1 MELKI
6 LAKNTLILASP
17 KVLKF
22 FVGILRAKF
31 IAVFLGLTGAGI
43 IDQLQD
49 TITQIRN
56 FTLSGLS
63 DGMVK
68 LIAHQNGIEIDVQK
82 IGSIIKTYLVM
93 IIPITITVT
102 ILGYIYAD
110 EITLYIFGNIQYKL
124 YFQIGFIALPLA
136 ILSSTANALLKAY
149 KEIRSFATAEVY
161 IILINLIIFLPL
173 VYFYKIPGGVV
184 YVTLSFLVTFLVVF
198 FLMRKNVFKKHNITI
213 AAIKEGIISKEY
225 FKNLLAFI
233 SYGVVGGVFYVFTEV
248 TIRAIVVNDLG
259 IDKLGLYTPITRW
272 SNLFLGFIMPA
283 IYTYLYPRLSE
294 AKSDTEITA
303 VVNDV
308 FRLIT
313 FIALPFVIV
322 GISTRQWIIPLFY
335 SNEFIDASLYLPYH
349 FSTLIFVIWSSIFAQ
364 IFWPTGR
371 LMHQFIFVII
381 INALSLGLIYYFVPI
396 FGLYG
401 YLIKFTIVPLIT
413 ALMYLG
419 FWRTR
424 IKFKFKKENITIILY
439 ALLCSVVLLLLK
451 DSVIYLQLVSVC
463 LIIVLYFLLKKQE
476 RDFLM
481 KKIKVIFTKK
491 N

>member
-31 IAVFLGLTGAGI
+31 IAIFLGLTGAGI

-82 IGSIIKTYLVM
+82 IGSIVKTYLVM

-102 ILGYIYAD
+102 ILGYIYAN
-110 EITLYIFGNIQYKL
+110 EITLYIFGDIQYKL
-124 YFQIGFIALPLA
+124 YFQIGFVALPLS
-136 ILSSTANALLKAY
+136 ILSSTAKALLKAY
-149 KEIRSFATAEVY
+149 KEIKSFATAEIF
-161 IILINLIIFLPL
+161 IIIINLIIFLPL

-198 FLMRKNVFKKHNITI
+198 ILMRKNVFKKHHITF
-213 AAIKEGIISKEY
+213 ADVKKGIVSKKY
-225 FKNLLAFI
+225 FQNLLAFI
-233 SYGVVGGVFYVFTEV
+233 SYGIVGGVFYVFTEV
-248 TIRAIVVNDLG
+248 SIRAIVVNDLG

-294 AKSDTEITA
+294 AKSDKEITD

-313 FIALPFVIV
+313 FVALPFIII

-335 SNEFIDASLYLPYH
+335 SKDFIDASIYLPYH
-349 FSTLIFVIWSSIFAQ
+349 FSTLVFVIWSSIFAQ

-371 LMHQFIFVII
+371 LKHQFIFVII
-381 INALSLGLIYYFVPI
+381 INSLSLGLIYFLVPI
-396 FGLYG
+396 HGLYG
-401 YLIKFTIVPLIT
+401 YLIKFTLIPLVT
-413 ALMYLG
+413 MLMYLA
-419 FWRTR
+419 FWHNR
-424 IKFKFKKENITIILY
+424 IKFRFKKENIKIILY
-439 ALLCSVVLLLLK
+439 ALFCSILLLLFK
-451 DSVIYLQLVSVC
+451 DRTIYLQLVSII
-463 LIIVLYFLLKKQE
+463 LIVILYFLLKKEE
-476 RDFLM
+476 RNFLIN
-481 KKIKVIFTKK
+481 KIKTIFIKK
-491 N
+491 

>member
-1 MELKI
+1 LELKI

-68 LIAHQNGIEIDVQK
+68 LIAHQNGIEVDIKKVA
-82 IGSIIKTYLVM
+82 SIIKTYLIM
-93 IIPITITVT
+93 IIPITVSVT

-110 EITLYIFGNIQYKL
+110 EITVYILGDIKYKL
-124 YFQIGFIALPLA
+124 YFQIGFAALPLT
-136 ILSSTANALLKAY
+136 IMSSTANALLKAY
-149 KEIRSFATAEVY
+149 KEIKSFAIAEIY
-161 IILINLIIFLPL
+161 IIIINLVIFLPL
-173 VYFYKIPGGVV
+173 VYFYRIPGAVV

-198 FLMRKNVFKKHNITI
+198 FLMKKNVFKKHNITFFD
-213 AAIKEGIISKEY
+213 IKTALFSRKY
-225 FKNLLAFI
+225 FKELLAFI
-233 SYGVVGGVFYVFTEV
+233 SYGIVGGIFYVFAEV
-248 TIRAIVVNDLG
+248 TIRAIVVNNLG

-294 AKSDTEITA
+294 AKSDNEIVD

-313 FIALPFVIV
+313 FVALPFIII

-335 SNEFIDASLYLPYH
+335 SNEFIEASIYLPYH
-349 FSTLIFVIWSSIFAQ
+349 FATLMFVIWSSIFAQ

-371 LMHQFIFVII
+371 LKHQFIFVII
-381 INALSLGLIYYFVPI
+381 INTLSLGLIYLLVPI
-396 FGLYG
+396 HGLYG
-401 YLIKFTIVPLIT
+401 YLIKFTLVPLIT
-413 ALMYLG
+413 TLMYFV
-419 FWRTR
+419 FWKNK
-424 IKFKFKKENITIILY
+424 IKFKFKKENAIIMLY
-439 ALLCSVVLLLLK
+439 ALLCSVLLLLLK
-451 DSVIYLQLVSVC
+451 DRMIYLQILSIS
-463 LIIVLYFLLKKQE
+463 LIIILYFLLKKQE
-476 RDFLM
+476 KEFLL
-481 KKIKVIFTKK
+481 KKIKAIFIRK
-491 N
+491 

>member
-31 IAVFLGLTGAGI
+31 IAIFLGLTGAGI
-43 IDQLQD
+43 IDQLQE

-68 LIAHQNGIEIDVQK
+68 LIAHQNGTEIDVHK

-93 IIPITITVT
+93 IIPITISVT
-102 ILGYIYAD
+102 ILGYIYAN

-124 YFQIGFIALPLA
+124 YFQIGFIALPLS

-149 KEIRSFATAEVY
+149 KEIRSFATAEVF
-161 IILINLIIFLPL
+161 IIIINLIIFLPL

-198 FLMRKNVFKKHNITI
+198 FLMRKNVFKKHNITF
-213 AAIKEGIISKEY
+213 ADIKKGIISKKY
-225 FKNLLAFI
+225 FKDLLAFI
-233 SYGVVGGVFYVFTEV
+233 SYGVIGGTLYIFVEV
-248 TIRAIVVNDLG
+248 SIRAIVVNDLG
-259 IDKLGLYTPITRW
+259 IDKLGLYTPVTRW

-294 AKSDTEITA
+294 AKSDTEIID

-313 FIALPFVIV
+313 FVALPFIII

-335 SNEFIDASLYLPYH
+335 SKDFIEASIYLPYH
-349 FSTLIFVIWSSIFAQ
+349 FSTLLFVIWSSIFAQ

-371 LMHQFIFVII
+371 LKHQFIFVLI
-381 INALSLGLIYYFVPI
+381 INTLSLVLIYYFVPI
-396 FGLYG
+396 YGLYG

-413 ALMYLG
+413 MLMYFA
-419 FWRTR
+419 FWRNR
-424 IKFKFKKENITIILY
+424 IKFKFKKENIKIMLY
-439 ALLCSVVLLLLK
+439 ALLCSILLLLFK
-451 DSVIYLQLVSVC
+451 DNVIFLQFLSLT
-463 LIIVLYFLLKKQE
+463 LIITLYFLLKKQE
-476 RDFLM
+476 RDFLI
-481 KKIKVIFTKK
+481 KKIKAIFIRK
-491 N
+491 

>member
-102 ILGYIYAD
+102 ILGYIYAN
-110 EITLYIFGNIQYKL
+110 EITLYIFGNIQYKI

-149 KEIRSFATAEVY
+149 KEIKSFATAEIF
-161 IILINLIIFLPL
+161 IILINLVIFLPL

-184 YVTLSFLVTFLVVF
+184 YVTLSFFVTFLVVF
-198 FLMRKNVFKKHNITI
+198 FLMRKNVFKKHNITF
-213 AAIKEGIISKEY
+213 ADIKNGIVSKEY
-225 FKNLLAFI
+225 FRNLLAFI
-233 SYGVVGGVFYVFTEV
+233 SYGVVGGIFYIVTEV
-248 TIRAIVVNDLG
+248 SIRAIIVNDLG

-294 AKSDTEITA
+294 AKSDKEITD

-313 FIALPFVIV
+313 FVVLPFIIV

-335 SNEFIDASLYLPYH
+335 SKEFIDASIYLPYH

-371 LMHQFIFVII
+371 LKHQFIFVII
-381 INALSLGLIYYFVPI
+381 INTLSLGLIYYFVPVY
-396 FGLYG
+396 GLYG
-401 YLIKFTIVPLIT
+401 YLFKFTIVPLIT
-413 ALMYLG
+413 ILMYLG
-419 FWRTR
+419 FWRKR
-424 IKFKFKKENITIILY
+424 IKFSFKKENVTIMLY
-439 ALLCSVVLLLLK
+439 AILCSILLLLLK
-451 DSVIYLQLVSVC
+451 DKVIYLQLVSIC
-463 LIIVLYFLLKKQE
+463 LIITLYFLLKKQE
-476 RDFLM
+476 KDFLI
-481 KKIKVIFTKK
+481 KKIKAIFTKK

>member
-1 MELKI
+1 LELKI

>member
-31 IAVFLGLTGAGI
+31 IAIFLGLTGAGI
-43 IDQLQD
+43 VDQLQD
-49 TITQIRN
+49 IITQIRN

-102 ILGYIYAD
+102 ILGYIYAN
-110 EITLYIFGNIQYKL
+110 EITLFVFGDIKYKL
-124 YFQIGFIALPLA
+124 YFQIGFIALPLS

-149 KEIRSFATAEVY
+149 KEIRSFATAEVF
-161 IILINLIIFLPL
+161 IIIINLVIFLPL

-198 FLMRKNVFKKHNITI
+198 FLMRKNVFKKHNITFDD
-213 AAIKEGIISKEY
+213 IKKGIISKEY
-225 FKNLLAFI
+225 FQNLLAFI
-233 SYGVVGGVFYVFTEV
+233 SYGIVGGIFYVFAEV
-248 TIRAIVVNDLG
+248 SIRAIVVNDLG

-294 AKSDTEITA
+294 AKSDKEIVD

-313 FIALPFVIV
+313 FVALPFVIV

-335 SNEFIDASLYLPYH
+335 SNDFLEASTYLPYH

-371 LMHQFIFVII
+371 LRHQFIFVII
-381 INALSLGLIYYFVPI
+381 INSLSLGLIYFLVPI
-396 FGLYG
+396 HGLYG
-401 YLIKFTIVPLIT
+401 YLIKFTLIPVIT
-413 ALMYLG
+413 MLMYFV
-419 FWRTR
+419 FWRKR
-424 IKFKFKKENITIILY
+424 IKFKFKKENVTIMLF
-439 ALLCSVVLLLLK
+439 ALLCSVLLLILK
-451 DSVIYLQLVSVC
+451 DKMIYLQILSIG
-463 LIIVLYFLLKKQE
+463 LIITLYFLLKKQE
-476 RDFLM
+476 KDFLI
-481 KKIKVIFTKK
+481 KKIKGIFRRK
-491 N
+491 

>member
-31 IAVFLGLTGAGI
+31 IAIFLGLTGAGI
-43 IDQLQD
+43 VDQLQD
-49 TITQIRN
+49 IITQIRN

-102 ILGYIYAD
+102 ILGYIYAN
-110 EITLYIFGNIQYKL
+110 EITLFVFGDIKYKL
-124 YFQIGFIALPLA
+124 YFQIGFIALPLS

-149 KEIRSFATAEVY
+149 KEIRSFATAEVF
-161 IILINLIIFLPL
+161 IIIINLVIFLPL

-198 FLMRKNVFKKHNITI
+198 FLMRKNVFKKHNITFDD
-213 AAIKEGIISKEY
+213 IKKGIISKEY
-225 FKNLLAFI
+225 FQNLLAFI
-233 SYGVVGGVFYVFTEV
+233 SYGIVGGIFYVFAEV
-248 TIRAIVVNDLG
+248 SIRAIVVNDLG

-294 AKSDTEITA
+294 AKSDKEIVD

-313 FIALPFVIV
+313 FVALPFVIV

-335 SNEFIDASLYLPYH
+335 SNDFLEASTYLPYH

-371 LMHQFIFVII
+371 LRHQFIFVII
-381 INALSLGLIYYFVPI
+381 INSLSLGLIYFLVPI
-396 FGLYG
+396 HGLYG
-401 YLIKFTIVPLIT
+401 YLIKFTLIPVIT
-413 ALMYLG
+413 MLMYFV
-419 FWRTR
+419 FWRKR
-424 IKFKFKKENITIILY
+424 IKFKFKKENVTIMLF
-439 ALLCSVVLLLLK
+439 ALLCSVLLLILK
-451 DSVIYLQLVSVC
+451 DRMIYLQILSIG
-463 LIIVLYFLLKKQE
+463 LIITLYFLLKKQE
-476 RDFLM
+476 KDFLI
-481 KKIKVIFTKK
+481 KKIKGIFRRK
-491 N
+491 

>member
-6 LAKNTLILASP
+6 LAKNTIILASP

-68 LIAHQNGIEIDVQK
+68 LIAQQNGIEIDIAKVA
-82 IGSIIKTYLVM
+82 SIIKTYLIM

-110 EITLYIFGNIQYKL
+110 EITVYILGDIKYKL
-124 YFQIGFIALPLA
+124 YFQIGFAALPLT
-136 ILSSTANALLKAY
+136 ILSSTARALLKAY
-149 KEIRSFATAEVY
+149 KEIRSFATAEIL
-161 IILINLIIFLPL
+161 IIIINLIIFLPL
-173 VYFYKIPGGVV
+173 VYFYRIPGGVV
-184 YVTLSFLVTFLVVF
+184 YVTLSFLVTFLVIF
-198 FLMRKNVFKKHNITI
+198 FLMKKNVFKKHNITFSD
-213 AAIKEGIISKEY
+213 IKNALFSKKY
-225 FKNLLAFI
+225 FKELLTFVSFGI
-233 SYGVVGGVFYVFTEV
+233 VGGIFYIFTEV

-294 AKSDTEITA
+294 AKSDKEIVD

-308 FRLIT
+308 FRLFT
-313 FIALPFVIV
+313 FMALPFIII
-322 GISTRQWIIPLFY
+322 GISIRQWIIPLFY
-335 SNEFIDASLYLPYH
+335 SKEFIEASIYLPYH
-349 FSTLIFVIWSSIFAQ
+349 FSTLMFVIWSSIFAQ

-371 LMHQFIFVII
+371 LKNQFIFVIF
-381 INALSLGLIYYFVPI
+381 INTLSLVLIYYLVPI
-396 FGLYG
+396 HGLYG
-401 YLIKFTIVPLIT
+401 YLTKFTIVPLIT
-413 ALMYLG
+413 IVMYFL
-419 FWRTR
+419 FWRNR
-424 IKFKFKKENITIILY
+424 INFKFKKENVKIMLY
-439 ALLCSVVLLLLK
+439 SILCSVLLLVMK
-451 DSVIYLQLVSVC
+451 DNVIYLQLLSIA
-463 LIIVLYFLLKKQE
+463 LIIVLFFLLKKQE
-476 RDFLM
+476 KEFLFN
-481 KKIKVIFTKK
+481 KLKRIF
-491 N
+491 NRRN

>member
-1 MELKI
+1 LELKI
-6 LAKNTLILASP
+6 LAKNTIILASP

-68 LIAHQNGIEIDVQK
+68 LIAQQNGIEIDVSK
-82 IGSIIKTYLVM
+82 VASIIKTYLIM

-110 EITLYIFGNIQYKL
+110 EITVYILGDIKYKL
-124 YFQIGFIALPLA
+124 YFQIGFAALPLT
-136 ILSSTANALLKAY
+136 ILSSTARALLKAY
-149 KEIRSFATAEVY
+149 KEIKSFATAE
-161 IILINLIIFLPL
+161 ILIIIINLLIFLPL
-173 VYFYKIPGGVV
+173 VYFFRIPGGVV
-184 YVTLSFLVTFLVVF
+184 YVTLSFLVTFLVIF
-198 FLMRKNVFKKHNITI
+198 FLMKKNVFKKHNISFFD
-213 AAIKEGIISKEY
+213 IKKALFSKKY
-225 FKNLLAFI
+225 FKELLTFI
-233 SYGVVGGVFYVFTEV
+233 SFGIVGGVFYVFTEV

-272 SNLFLGFIMPA
+272 SSLFLGFIMPA

-294 AKSDTEITA
+294 ARSDKEIVD

-313 FIALPFVIV
+313 FVALPFIII

-335 SNEFIDASLYLPYH
+335 SKEFIEASTYLPYH
-349 FSTLIFVIWSSIFAQ
+349 FSALMFVIWSSIFAQ

-371 LMHQFIFVII
+371 IKNQFFFVII
-381 INALSLGLIYYFVPI
+381 INTLSLVLVYYLVPVHGLF
-396 FGLYG
+396 G
-401 YLIKFTIVPLIT
+401 YLTKFTIVPLIT
-413 ALMYLG
+413 ILMYFL
-419 FWRTR
+419 FWRDR
-424 IKFKFKKENITIILY
+424 INFKFKKENIKIMLY
-439 ALLCSVVLLLLK
+439 SIMCSVLLLVMK
-451 DSVIYLQLVSVC
+451 DNMIYLQLLSVV
-463 LIIVLYFLLKKQE
+463 LIGVLYFLLKKQE
-476 RDFLM
+476 KEFLFN
-481 KKIKVIFTKK
+481 KLKGAFKK
-491 N
+491 NN